1 MKQENTDR
9 SATQGDACQSKNRQA
24 AEAQQLREKSA
35 FINQVTSFAEY
46 MQKEFINDSDG
57 DMGLIIC
64 AADRTCDKASDERT
78 GACHIVLGGGYIN
91 TISLASMM
99 QQEQMQDLF
108 HKARILSSTDGSN
121 GYMADELRRLR
132 RRLNRDY
139 AFLVLPIGYSLLLT
153 VLTVFSSAFHLTT
166 TIASVFLMAFL
177 TMLIFS
183 DIKDLRRKARRLA
196 DSIDG
201 DRRERRH
208 MFGAAMMGMLAQ
220 MAHRDRDDDDDDD
233 E

>member
-1 MKQENTDR
+1 MKQENTD
-9 SATQGDACQSKNRQA
+9 NRQ
-24 AEAQQLREKSA
+24 EQTAQQLREKSA

-64 AADRTCDKASDERT
+64 AGERIYDKNNDERT
-78 GACHIVLGGGYIN
+78 GGCHIVLGGRHIN
-91 TISLASMM
+91 TTSLASMM

-108 HKARILSSTDGSN
+108 RKARIVSSTDGSN

-132 RRLNRDY
+132 RRLRWMY
-139 AFLVLPIGYSLLLT
+139 GTAAFCVLWTLALIALQFIFGGSWMITICSVLL
-153 VLTVFSSAFHLTT
+153 
-166 TIASVFLMAFL
+166 
-177 TMLIFS
+177 MLAA
-183 DIKDLRRKARRLA
+183 DVNLAGQALDLRRKTRRLA

-208 MFGAAMMGMLAQ
+208 MLGAAMMGMLAQ
-220 MAHRDRDDDDDDD
+220 MAHRDRDDDDD

>member
-9 SATQGDACQSKNRQA
+9 SATQGDACQSKNRQ
-24 AEAQQLREKSA
+24 EQTAQLLREKSA

-64 AADRTCDKASDERT
+64 AADHTYDKASDYRT
-78 GACHIVLGGGYIN
+78 GACHIVLGGRVVN
-91 TISLASMM
+91 VASLASMM
-99 QQEQMQDLF
+99 QQDEMQDLF
-108 HKARILSSTDGSN
+108 RKARILSSTDGNN

-139 AFLVLPIGYSLLLT
+139 AFLTLPIGYSLMLA
-153 VLTVFSSAFHLTT
+153 VLTAISPAFHLST
-166 TIASVFLMAFL
+166 TIANVFLMAFL
-177 TMLIFS
+177 TMLIVS
-183 DIKDLRRKARRLA
+183 DIKELRRKSRRLA

-201 DRRERRH
+201 DRRERRN
-208 MFGAAMMGMLAQ
+208 MLGAAMMGMLAQ
-220 MAHRDRDDDDDDD
+220 MAHCDCDDDDD

>member
-9 SATQGDACQSKNRQA
+9 SETQGDACQSKNRQ
-24 AEAQQLREKSA
+24 EQQLREKSA

-46 MQKEFINDSDG
+46 MQKEFIEPSDG

-64 AADRTCDKASDERT
+64 AADTYDKASNERM

-91 TISLASMM
+91 TASLASMM

-108 HKARILSSTDGSN
+108 RKARILSSTDGSN
-121 GYMADELRRLR
+121 GYMSDELRRLR
-132 RRLNRDY
+132 SRLNRDY
-139 AFLVLPIGYSLLLT
+139 AFLILPIGYSLLIA
-153 VLTVFSSAFHLTT
+153 VLTAISPAFHLTT

-177 TMLIFS
+177 TMLIVS
-183 DIKDLRRKARRLA
+183 DIKDLRRKIRRLA
-196 DSIDG
+196 DNIDG
-201 DRRERRH
+201 DRQERRH
-208 MFGAAMMGMLAQ
+208 MLVAAMMGMLAK
-220 MAHRDRDDDDDDD
+220 MTHCDRDDDDDD

>member
-1 MKQENTDR
+1 MKQENLDR
-9 SATQGDACQSKNRQA
+9 SATQGDACQGKNRQA

-64 AADRTCDKASDERT
+64 AADHTADERT
-78 GACHIVLGGGYIN
+78 GAFHIVLGGRAVN
-91 TISLASMM
+91 VASLASMM
-99 QQEQMQDLF
+99 QQDEMQDLF
-108 HKARILSSTDGSN
+108 RKARILSSTDGSN

-132 RRLNRDY
+132 SRLNRDY
-139 AFLVLPIGYSLLLT
+139 AFLVLPIGYSLLLA
-153 VLTVFSSAFHLTT
+153 VLTAISPAFHLTT

-177 TMLIFS
+177 TMLIVS
-183 DIKDLRRKARRLA
+183 DIKDLRRKTRRLA

-201 DRRERRH
+201 DRQERRN
-208 MFGAAMMGMLAQ
+208 MLGAAMMGMFAQ
-220 MAHRDRDDDDDDD
+220 MAHRDRDDDDD

>member
-1 MKQENTDR
+1 MKQQNTD
-9 SATQGDACQSKNRQA
+9 NRQ
-24 AEAQQLREKSA
+24 EQTAQQLREKSA

-64 AADRTCDKASDERT
+64 AADHTTDDRT
-78 GACHIVLGGGYIN
+78 GACHIVLGGRVVN
-91 TISLASMM
+91 VASLASMM
-99 QQEQMQDLF
+99 QQDEMQDIF
-108 HKARILSSTDGSN
+108 RKARILSSTDGSN

-132 RRLNRDY
+132 SRLNRDY
-139 AFLVLPIGYSLLLT
+139 AFLVLPIGYSLLLA

-177 TMLIFS
+177 TMLIVG
-183 DIKDLRRKARRLA
+183 DIKDLRRKTRRLA
-196 DSIDG
+196 DSINE
-201 DRRERRH
+201 DRQERRN
-208 MFGAAMMGMLAQ
+208 MLGAAMMGMFAQ
-220 MAHRDRDDDDDDD
+220 MVHRDRDDDDD

>member
-1 MKQENTDR
+1 MKQENLDR
-9 SATQGDACQSKNRQA
+9 SATQGDACQSKNRQ
-24 AEAQQLREKSA
+24 EQTAQQLREKSA

-57 DMGLIIC
+57 DLGLIIC
-64 AADRTCDKASDERT
+64 AADHTADERT
-78 GACHIVLGGGYIN
+78 GACHIVLGGRAVN
-91 TISLASMM
+91 VASLASMM
-99 QQEQMQDLF
+99 QQDEMQDLF
-108 HKARILSSTDGSN
+108 RKARILSSTDGSN

-132 RRLNRDY
+132 SRLNRDY
-139 AFLVLPIGYSLLLT
+139 AFLVLPIGYSLLLA

-177 TMLIFS
+177 TMLIVG
-183 DIKDLRRKARRLA
+183 DIKDLRRKTRRLA

-201 DRRERRH
+201 DRQERRN
-208 MFGAAMMGMLAQ
+208 MLGAAMMGMFAQ
-220 MAHRDRDDDDDDD
+220 MAHHDRDNDDD

>member
-1 MKQENTDR
+1 MKQDNTD
-9 SATQGDACQSKNRQA
+9 NRQA
-24 AEAQQLREKSA
+24 AEAQQLRDKSA

-46 MQKEFINDSDG
+46 MQKEYINDSDG

-64 AADRTCDKASDERT
+64 AADHTYDKGDDEST
-78 GACHIVLGGGYIN
+78 GACHIVLGGRGVN
-91 TISLASMM
+91 VTSLASMM
-99 QQEQMQDLF
+99 EQDKIKDIF
-108 HKARILSSTDGSN
+108 RKARVLSNTDGSN

-139 AFLVLPIGYSLLLT
+139 ALLALPIGYSILLA
-153 VLTVFSSAFHLTT
+153 VLTVFSSAFYLTT

-177 TMLIFS
+177 TMLIVS
-183 DIKDLRRKARRLA
+183 DIKDLRRKSRRLA
-196 DSIDG
+196 DSSDG

-208 MFGAAMMGMLAQ
+208 MLGAAMMGMLAQ
-220 MAHRDRDDDDDDD
+220 MAHRDRDDDDD